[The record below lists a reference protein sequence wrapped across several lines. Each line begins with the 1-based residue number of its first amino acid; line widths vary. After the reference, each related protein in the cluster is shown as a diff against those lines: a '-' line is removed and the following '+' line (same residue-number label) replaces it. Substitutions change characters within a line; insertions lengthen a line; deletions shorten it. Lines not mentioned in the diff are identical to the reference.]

1 MRKAILSAMAVL
13 ILAIPLSA
21 AEGDGYTP
29 TISVSGSAEVSM
41 KPDTASFSIT
51 ASFTRGTTS
60 EASAEASAMIGDA
73 IAILTGSFGIT
84 EEDLETS
91 FISASPEYRW
101 VDDERVLV
109 GQKATQTL
117 EVSVHDLDSIGGIYD
132 QLMSLSGI
140 TLSDVTLDKEDKSE
154 AYREARMKA
163 VLDARAKADA
173 FAEAAG
179 ISVGNVLSISDGSSY
194 TAPLYRSANL
204 MLASADSAEG
214 SSASFYSG
222 DISVSASVDIIYAIE

>member
-29 TISVSGSAEVSM
+29 TISVSGNAEVSM

-51 ASFTRGTTS
+51 ASFTRDTTS

-73 IAILTGSFGIT
+73 IAVLTGSFGIT

-140 TLSDVTLDKEDKSE
+140 TLSDVTLDK
-154 AYREARMKA
+154 
-163 VLDARAKADA
+163 
-173 FAEAAG
+173 
-179 ISVGNVLSISDGSSY
+179 
-194 TAPLYRSANL
+194 
-204 MLASADSAEG
+204 
-214 SSASFYSG
+214 
-222 DISVSASVDIIYAIE
+222 